1 MSTIEMF
8 PEEAV
13 ALHIEIQNHPRLQ
26 MMLSTLDQETASLQE
41 KFAVILFYCGMLVD
55 GYYDNEAT
63 EKLFA
68 VCLEK
73 LKSMRAISVQ

>member
-13 ALHIEIQNHPRLQ
+13 ALHLEIQNHPRLQ
-26 MMLSTLDQETASLQE
+26 MMLSAIDPEIASLEE

-55 GYYDNEAT
+55 GYYDNSAT

-68 VCLEK
+68 ICLDK
-73 LKSMRAISVQ
+73 LKSMSAISVQ